1 MIESTKVF
9 WYDSDIP
16 DSLLT
21 EILIRLPMKSIFL
34 FKTVSKRWL
43 SLISDAFFG
52 RYYAARINNDP
63 ALSRSH
69 QPWIFLFPYFYKE
82 VLPTET
88 VIRFPTSF
96 NPERFYEL
104 SSSLFSLS
112 FLPVHTEDSVLSLH
126 IIASSNGMVLCCR
139 NAYPLTYYVCNPIT
153 KQHVILPTPPKPASF
168 CHSMDAGIIC
178 KDDGSYTVVR
188 IPNEESSSNML
199 ELEIFSSETGTWT
212 EFNFSCQVRNYS
224 RSNHKR
230 FYSTISYNG
239 ILHWAADKQIFA
251 YDPYR
256 STDQCYSMELP
267 KCSERLERYSLAI
280 CCGRLCCFAGGKSLR
295 LWELTNYESG
305 KWNLKHQRKLSE
317 ICSVD
322 AKLHELFGSDVKICF
337 RPLAMHPFNW
347 DTVYGSCGSRLISY
361 NLRTGISNLI
371 DYGLIP
377 AALHPFILPTWPTM
391 IPQPSW
397 GPDNI

>member
-21 EILIRLPMKSIFL
+21 EILIRLPVKSIFL
-34 FKTVSKRWL
+34 FKSVSKRWL

-96 NPERFYEL
+96 NPELFYEL

-112 FLPVHTEDSVLSLH
+112 FLPVQTEDSVLSLH
-126 IIASSNGMVLCCR
+126 IIASSSGLVLCCR
-139 NAYPLTYYVCNPIT
+139 NAYPLTYYVCNPLT

-188 IPNEESSSNML
+188 IPNEQSSSNML
-199 ELEIFSSETGTWT
+199 ELEIFSSET
-212 EFNFSCQVRNYS
+212 
-224 RSNHKR
+224 
-230 FYSTISYNG
+230 
-239 ILHWAADKQIFA
+239 ADEQIFA

-280 CCGRLCCFAGGKSLR
+280 CCGRLCCFAGGQSLR

-305 KWNLKHQRKLSE
+305 QMESE
-317 ICSVD
+317 APKKS
-322 AKLHELFGSDVKICF
+322 
-337 RPLAMHPFNW
+337 
-347 DTVYGSCGSRLISY
+347 
-361 NLRTGISNLI
+361 
-371 DYGLIP
+371 
-377 AALHPFILPTWPTM
+377 
-391 IPQPSW
+391 
-397 GPDNI
+397 

>member
-34 FKTVSKRWL
+34 FKSVSKRWL

-52 RYYAARINNDP
+52 RYYVARINNDP

-82 VLPTET
+82 VLPMET

-96 NPERFYEL
+96 NPELFYEL

-112 FLPVHTEDSVLSLH
+112 FLPVQTEDS
-126 IIASSNGMVLCCR
+126 
-139 NAYPLTYYVCNPIT
+139 
-153 KQHVILPTPPKPASF
+153 PASF

-212 EFNFSCQVRNYS
+212 EFNFSCRVRNYS

-230 FYSTISYNG
+230 LYSTISYNG

-256 STDQCYSMELP
+256 SGE
-267 KCSERLERYSLAI
+267 
-280 CCGRLCCFAGGKSLR
+280 SLR

-305 KWNLKHQRKLSE
+305 QWNLKHQRNLGE
-317 ICSVD
+317 ICSVH
-322 AKLHELFGSDVKICF
+322 ARLHELFGSDVTICF
-337 RPLAMHPFNW
+337 RPLAMHPFDW

-361 NLRTGISNLI
+361 NLQTGISNLI

-377 AALHPFILPTWPTM
+377 AALHPFILPPWPTM

-397 GPDNI
+397 GPDDISN